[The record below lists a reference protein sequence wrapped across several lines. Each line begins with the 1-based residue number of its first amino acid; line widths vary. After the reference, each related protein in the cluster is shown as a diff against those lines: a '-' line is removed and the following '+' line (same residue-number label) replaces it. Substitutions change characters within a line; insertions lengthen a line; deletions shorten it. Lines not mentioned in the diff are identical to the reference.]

1 MEKSMK
7 LQDEIDRQYRELID
21 ADPDNNRKG
30 AFALQANTERSALF
44 LKGDRMVRT
53 LQVPKIFTQD
63 TICEFE
69 RIVKTANSIFEKVI
83 REYRNSEEYRRLFP
97 FSSEL
102 ERLILLPSGYDSV
115 LPIARFDIFYHE
127 DTGEFYFCEINTDGT
142 SAMNEDRILGELMI
156 DNPAHQEM
164 IRRYELS
171 QFELFDSW
179 VNTFLDIY
187 DTYEKKVAHPN
198 VAIVDFLD
206 MGTVKEFQEFAR
218 RFQKAGVNCEIC
230 DIRRL
235 RYENGVLLSENGHK
249 IDAIYRRAVTSDI
262 MKYYDQV
269 QPFIRAVEEQKVFLA
284 GSFCTQ
290 IIHNKWLFYVLRLD
304 RTKCFLTKEEQE
316 FVEAHVPETVLFAP
330 EYIGLDEVI
339 AHKDRYILKPL
350 DSYACKGVY
359 AGVDYDREQWEA
371 YAREVYQTD
380 YICQHYCPQYRTENI
395 DFVLGD
401 GQWHPYINMTGLYVY
416 NGKFAGIYSRL
427 AEGGGIISSQI
438 NERAVPTYFLKSI

>member
-1 MEKSMK
+1 M
-7 LQDEIDRQYRELID
+7 
-21 ADPDNNRKG
+21 
-30 AFALQANTERSALF
+30 
-44 LKGDRMVRT
+44 
-53 LQVPKIFTQD
+53 
-63 TICEFE
+63 
-69 RIVKTANSIFEKVI
+69 
-83 REYRNSEEYRRLFP
+83 
-97 FSSEL
+97 
-102 ERLILLPSGYDSV
+102 
-115 LPIARFDIFYHE
+115 
-127 DTGEFYFCEINTDGT
+127 
-142 SAMNEDRILGELMI
+142 
-156 DNPAHQEM
+156 
-164 IRRYELS
+164 
-171 QFELFDSW
+171 
-179 VNTFLDIY
+179 
-187 DTYEKKVAHPN
+187 
-198 VAIVDFLD
+198 
-206 MGTVKEFQEFAR
+206 
-218 RFQKAGVNCEIC
+218 
-230 DIRRL
+230 
-235 RYENGVLLSENGHK
+235 HK